1 MTFPSREQIALLRE
15 RYRKGTKVRLISM
28 GDFQAPPPG
37 TIGEISGV
45 DDAGSVMV
53 RWETGSSLSL
63 IPGEDRF
70 EIV

>member
-1 MTFPSREQIALLRE
+1 MTFPSREQVARLRE
-15 RYRKGTKVRLISM
+15 QYRKGMKVRLISM
-28 GDFQAPPPG
+28 DDMQAPPPG
-37 TIGEISGV
+37 TIGEVLGV

>member
-28 GDFQAPPPG
+28 DDIQAPPPG

>member
-1 MTFPSREQIALLRE
+1 MTFPTREQIARLRE
-15 RYRKGTKVRLISM
+15 QYKKGTKVRLISM
-28 GDFQAPPPG
+28 DDIQAPPPG
-37 TIGEISGV
+37 TLGEVFGV

-53 RWETGSSLSL
+53 RWETGSHLSL

>member
-1 MTFPSREQIALLRE
+1 MTFPSREQVALLRE
-15 RYRKGTKVRLISM
+15 QYRKGTKVRLVSM
-28 GDFQAPPPG
+28 DDIQAPPPG
-37 TIGEISGV
+37 AIGEVFGV

>member
-1 MTFPSREQIALLRE
+1 MTFPSREQVARLRE
-15 RYRKGTKVRLISM
+15 QYKKGTKVRLISM
-28 GDFQAPPPG
+28 DDIQAPPPG
-37 TIGEISGV
+37 TIGEVIGV

>member
-1 MTFPSREQIALLRE
+1 MTFPTREQVARLRE

-28 GDFQAPPPG
+28 DDIQAPPPG
-37 TIGEISGV
+37 AIGEVIGV

>member
-1 MTFPSREQIALLRE
+1 MTFPSREQVARLRGQ
-15 RYRKGTKVRLISM
+15 YRKGMKVRLISM
-28 GDFQAPPPG
+28 DDMQAPPPG

-70 EIV
+70 EIM

>member
-1 MTFPSREQIALLRE
+1 MTFPSREQVARLRE
-15 RYRKGTKVRLISM
+15 RYRKGMKVRLISM
-28 GDFQAPPPG
+28 DDIQAPPPG

>member
-1 MTFPSREQIALLRE
+1 MTFPSREQIARLRE
-15 RYRKGTKVRLISM
+15 QYRKGTRVRLISM
-28 GDFQAPPPG
+28 DDIQAPPPG

>member
-15 RYRKGTKVRLISM
+15 QYRKGMKVRLVSM
-28 GDFQAPPPG
+28 DDIQAPPPG
-37 TIGEISGV
+37 AIGEVFGV

>member
-1 MTFPSREQIALLRE
+1 MTFPSREQVARLRE
-15 RYRKGTKVRLISM
+15 QYKKGTKVRLISM
-28 GDFQAPPPG
+28 DDIQAPPPG

>member
-1 MTFPSREQIALLRE
+1 MTFPSREQVARLRE
-15 RYRKGTKVRLISM
+15 QYRKGMKVRLISM
-28 GDFQAPPPG
+28 DDMQAPPPG
-37 TIGEISGV
+37 TIGEGLGV

>member
-1 MTFPSREQIALLRE
+1 MTFPSREQVARLRE
-15 RYRKGTKVRLISM
+15 QYRKGMKVRLISM
-28 GDFQAPPPG
+28 DDMQAPPPG

>member
-1 MTFPSREQIALLRE
+1 MTFPSREQVARLRE
-15 RYRKGTKVRLISM
+15 QYRKGMKVRLISM
-28 GDFQAPPPG
+28 DDMQAPPPG

-70 EIV
+70 KIV

>member
-1 MTFPSREQIALLRE
+1 MTFPSREQVARLRE
-15 RYRKGTKVRLISM
+15 QYRKGTKVRLISM
-28 GDFQAPPPG
+28 DDMQAPPPG
-37 TIGEISGV
+37 TIGEVIGV

-53 RWETGSSLSL
+53 RWETGSHLSL

>member
-1 MTFPSREQIALLRE
+1 MTFPSREQVARLRE
-15 RYRKGTKVRLISM
+15 QYKKGTKVRLISM
-28 GDFQAPPPG
+28 DDIQAPPPG
-37 TIGEISGV
+37 TIGEVIGV

-70 EIV
+70 EIM

>member
-1 MTFPSREQIALLRE
+1 MTFPSREQIARLRE
-15 RYRKGTKVRLISM
+15 QYKKGTKVRLISM
-28 GDFQAPPPG
+28 DDIQAPPPG

-45 DDAGSVMV
+45 DDAGSILVS
-53 RWETGSSLSL
+53 WETGSHLSL

>member
-1 MTFPSREQIALLRE
+1 MTFPSREQVALLRE
-15 RYRKGTKVRLISM
+15 RYRKGTKVRLVSM
-28 GDFQAPPPG
+28 DDIQAPPPG
-37 TIGEISGV
+37 AIGEVFGV

-63 IPGEDRF
+63 IPGEDCF